1 MSIGKYPV
9 SSINLEIRRF
19 KVQVNKKTFFFLETL
34 RVTFVVMEPYR
45 EKYSNRDSVEF
56 QNLSQSLADSVNLL
70 FESLPGTQKASLV
83 RIQ

>member
-1 MSIGKYPV
+1 M
-9 SSINLEIRRF
+9 
-19 KVQVNKKTFFFLETL
+19 NKITHLIFSETL

-45 EKYSNRDSVEF
+45 EEYVNRDSIQF
-56 QNLSQSLADSVNLL
+56 QNLSKSLADEVNKL